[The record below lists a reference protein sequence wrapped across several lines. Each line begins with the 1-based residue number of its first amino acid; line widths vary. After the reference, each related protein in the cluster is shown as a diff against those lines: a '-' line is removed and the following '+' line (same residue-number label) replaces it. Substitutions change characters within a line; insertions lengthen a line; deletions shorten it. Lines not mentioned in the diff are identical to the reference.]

1 MNHKTKKNNPI
12 LVGAP
17 LLIVVD
23 IQKAG
28 FQDGDTGGIPH
39 MARLPENM
47 KRARRVIDAA
57 REHGIPL
64 LFLQEHHHPSGVD
77 FGRELDGD
85 EDQHLLD
92 TWEGTA
98 IADDIVGLTSDD
110 IIIPKRRYSGF
121 IGTDLEIMLRA
132 HRAETLI
139 LVGALTNVCV
149 HYTFADGHQ
158 RDYHCR
164 VVEDCVGGS
173 SEEAH
178 EAALTAME
186 YLQHG
191 ARRSSDEIL
200 AAFAAY
206 GATRSTPGISVVEA
220 R

>member
-1 MNHKTKKNNPI
+1 MIKKNNPI
-12 LVGAP
+12 LVGQP

-28 FQDGDTGGIPH
+28 FLPGNSSGILH
-39 MARLPENM
+39 MPELPDNM
-47 KRARRVIDAA
+47 RRARRVIDAA
-57 REHGIPL
+57 REHKIPVV
-64 LFLQEHHHPSGVD
+64 FLQEHHHPSGVD

-92 TWEGTA
+92 TWDGTA
-98 IADDIVGLTSDD
+98 IAADVVGLTDDD

-132 HRAETLI
+132 YRAETII

-173 SEEAH
+173 SVEAH
-178 EAALTAME
+178 DAALNAME

-191 ARRSSDEIL
+191 ARRHSDEIL
-200 AAFAAY
+200 AAFAEY
-206 GATRSTPGISVVEA
+206 GAKVGA
-220 R
+220 